1 MAQFYTDASRE
12 TDPTALPD
20 AETFYMTAREQ
31 ADMRGEAPTEDDISG
46 WFWQA
51 CFPGCLP
58 DGDPVGPF
66 ETEDDA
72 IEDARA

>member
-1 MAQFYTDASRE
+1 MAYHQFINEDGEPYGSFE
-12 TDPTALPD
+12 TIETAD
-20 AETFYMTAREQ
+20 
-31 ADMRGEAPTEDDISG
+31 GE

-66 ETEDDA
+66 ITEIDA
-72 IEDARA
+72 IADAMNNGG